1 MLVWTE
7 KLKMVVTACPT
18 TLDGIMADYAQK
30 PRFAFDSIRDD
41 VDERKLKVLW
51 ELLDEAPPSLERLP
65 LSTEVA
71 PQGLG
76 ILIAA
81 LLVALSLW
89 SLVLLLQ

>member
-1 MLVWTE
+1 MT
-7 KLKMVVTACPT
+7 
-18 TLDGIMADYAQK
+18 K
-30 PRFAFDSIRDD
+30 PRYVFDSIRDD

-51 ELLDEAPPSLERLP
+51 ELLDEAPPSLERLR
-65 LSTEVA
+65 LSTEVM

-89 SLVLLLQ
+89 SLVLLL

>member
-1 MLVWTE
+1 
-7 KLKMVVTACPT
+7 
-18 TLDGIMADYAQK
+18 MADRVQQ
-30 PRFAFDSIRDD
+30 PRFVFDSIRDD

-51 ELLDEAPPSLERLP
+51 ELLDEAPPSLERLR

-71 PQGLG
+71 PQG
-76 ILIAA
+76 IAVLIAV

>member
-1 MLVWTE
+1 MSNSPQSQSPKVRY
-7 KLKMVVTACPT
+7 V
-18 TLDGIMADYAQK
+18 
-30 PRFAFDSIRDD
+30 FDSIRDD

-51 ELLDEAPPSLERLP
+51 ELLDEAPPSLGRLP

-81 LLVALSLW
+81 ILVALSLW

>member
-1 MLVWTE
+1 
-7 KLKMVVTACPT
+7 
-18 TLDGIMADYAQK
+18 MADRVQQS
-30 PRFAFDSIRDD
+30 RFVFDSIRDD

-51 ELLDEAPPSLERLP
+51 ELLDEAPPSLERLR

-76 ILIAA
+76 VLIAA
-81 LLVALSLW
+81 ILVALSLW

>member
-1 MLVWTE
+1 
-7 KLKMVVTACPT
+7 
-18 TLDGIMADYAQK
+18 MANQVK
-30 PRFAFDSIRDD
+30 QPRFVFDSIRDD

-65 LSTEVA
+65 LSTEAA

-81 LLVALSLW
+81 ILVALSLW

>member
-1 MLVWTE
+1 
-7 KLKMVVTACPT
+7 
-18 TLDGIMADYAQK
+18 MADSVQR
-30 PRFAFDSIRDD
+30 PRFVFDSIRDD
-41 VDERKLKVLW
+41 VDRRKLRVLW
-51 ELLDEAPPSLERLP
+51 ELLDKAPPSLERLP
-65 LSTEVA
+65 LSTEVE

>member
-1 MLVWTE
+1 MMEESAMSNSQQSQVP
-7 KLKMVVTACPT
+7 KVRYV
-18 TLDGIMADYAQK
+18 
-30 PRFAFDSIRDD
+30 FDSIRDD

-81 LLVALSLW
+81 VLVALSLW

>member
-1 MLVWTE
+1 MMEESAMSNSPQSQSPNVRY
-7 KLKMVVTACPT
+7 V
-18 TLDGIMADYAQK
+18 
-30 PRFAFDSIRDD
+30 FDSIRDD

>member
-1 MLVWTE
+1 
-7 KLKMVVTACPT
+7 
-18 TLDGIMADYAQK
+18 MADRVQQ
-30 PRFAFDSIRDD
+30 PRFVFDSIRDD

-51 ELLDEAPPSLERLP
+51 ELLDKAPPSLERLR

-71 PQGLG
+71 PQG
-76 ILIAA
+76 IAVLIAA

>member
-1 MLVWTE
+1 MLHSLHQAMT
-7 KLKMVVTACPT
+7 
-18 TLDGIMADYAQK
+18 K
-30 PRFAFDSIRDD
+30 PRFVFDSIRDD
-41 VDERKLKVLW
+41 VDKRKLRVLW
-51 ELLDEAPPSLERLP
+51 ELLDKAPPSLERLP
-65 LSTEVA
+65 LGTEVA

>member
-1 MLVWTE
+1 MSTQIE
-7 KLKMVVTACPT
+7 
-18 TLDGIMADYAQK
+18 GIMADRVQQ
-30 PRFAFDSIRDD
+30 PRFVFDSIRDD

-51 ELLDEAPPSLERLP
+51 ELLDKAPPSLERLR

-71 PQGLG
+71 PQG
-76 ILIAA
+76 IAVLIAA

>member
-1 MLVWTE
+1 
-7 KLKMVVTACPT
+7 
-18 TLDGIMADYAQK
+18 MADRVRQ
-30 PRFAFDSIRDD
+30 PRFVFDSIRDD
-41 VDERKLKVLW
+41 VDKRKLRVLW
-51 ELLDEAPPSLERLP
+51 ELLDKAPPSLERLP